1 MPSDEEKLAAAHR
14 EPHDSPLHLGR
25 VLPKIAA
32 TIVLR
37 AGVFG
42 AESPQLREMEGGMG
56 YRNFMNGEVNELWM
70 GRL

>member
-1 MPSDEEKLAAAHR
+1 MRRRTVSR
-14 EPHDSPLHLGR
+14 TTFCPLRLGC